1 MKNISFIKYL
11 CLLFS
16 AILFS
21 CSNDDSQSTTSDSE
35 LNDVKLVQTISNQ
48 THQIEIYTPTGL
60 LFSGYNNI
68 YIRIKNLDGLY
79 ETVTN
84 ISWLP
89 MMHMTSHA
97 HSAPNSKITQSSI
110 AKNTYEGYI
119 VFQMPSNSSEYW
131 DLQIN
136 YELNNVSY
144 QVTEKIEVNQAANR
158 NVQTFTGADNV
169 KYVLAMVEP
178 SAPKVAVNNIAA
190 VLYEMKNMTSFE
202 VANNYTIK
210 IDPRMPSMG
219 NHSSPNN
226 QNLVQGIDTF
236 YYGKLSLTMTG
247 YWQINLQVINA
258 SNEVVKGEQITDL
271 TPSSSIYFDLEF

>member
-11 CLLFS
+11 CVLFS
-16 AILFS
+16 AILLS
-21 CSNDDSQSTTSDSE
+21 CSSDDSQSTTSDSE
-35 LNDVKLVQTISNQ
+35 LNYVKLIQTINNK

-79 ETVTN
+79 EPVTN

-89 MMHMTSHA
+89 MMHMTSHT
-97 HSAPNSKITQSSI
+97 HSAPNSNIIPSSV

-136 YELNNVSY
+136 YELNNVNY
-144 QVTEKIEVNQAANR
+144 QVTEKVQVNQAANR

-169 KYVLAMVEP
+169 KYVLAIVEP
-178 SAPKVAVNNIAA
+178 SAPKVAVNNISA
-190 VLYEMKNMTSFE
+190 VLYKMKNMTSFE
-202 VANNYTIK
+202 VVNNYTIK

-226 QNLVQGIDTF
+226 QNLVQGIDSF

-258 SNEVVKGEQITDL
+258 SNEVVKGEQVTDI